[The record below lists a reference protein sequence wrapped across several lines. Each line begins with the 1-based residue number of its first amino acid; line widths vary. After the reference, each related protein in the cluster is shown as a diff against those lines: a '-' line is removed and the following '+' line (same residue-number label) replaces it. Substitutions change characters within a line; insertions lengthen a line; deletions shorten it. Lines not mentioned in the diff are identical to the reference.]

1 MSLTPIETVTAFFQR
16 WSAGIDALYGS
27 LHECFTPRTVW
38 ENVGLSRTVGPVEAE
53 ACLRLFEP
61 MKTALRMDVEMLA
74 IAAHGNRVL
83 TERIDHVIG
92 PGGRETVTVRVMGTL
107 EVENGRIVAWRD
119 YFDTLPF
126 AGQSATPPAA

>member
-1 MSLTPIETVTAFFQR
+1 MAQTPVETVTAFFR
-16 WSAGIDALYGS
+16 CWSNGMVALYGS
-27 LHECFTPRTVW
+27 LHDYFTSQTVY
-38 ENVGLSRTVGPVEAE
+38 ENIGLSKTIGPVEAE

-74 IAAHGNRVL
+74 ISAQGNKVL
-83 TERIDHVIG
+83 TERIDRVIG
-92 PGGRETVTVRVMGTL
+92 ADGRVSATVRVMGTL

-126 AGQSATPPAA
+126 AGPAAPPAS